1 MNNVLFL
8 NRRTALCYPFTMQID
23 KKGLFG
29 LTFNLVLIIQNT
41 ITKPDVIYVNKDGSV
56 EIKFKYNDEYLEL
69 LNYLKTEGEKEK
81 CLNGELE
88 YI

>member
-41 ITKPDVIYVNKDGSV
+41 ITKVIV
-56 EIKFKYNDEYLEL
+56 
-69 LNYLKTEGEKEK
+69 
-81 CLNGELE
+81 
-88 YI
+88 